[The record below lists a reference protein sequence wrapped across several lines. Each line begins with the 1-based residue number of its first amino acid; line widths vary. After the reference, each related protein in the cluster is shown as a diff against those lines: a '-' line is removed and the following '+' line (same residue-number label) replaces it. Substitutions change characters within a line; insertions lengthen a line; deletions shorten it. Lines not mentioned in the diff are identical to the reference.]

1 MAAGTQNFN
10 SSKLKLQ
17 TLYLKQQNED
27 KLFEF
32 LKDLL
37 CFIFKYDLDFSCFE
51 FPRFC

>member
-32 LKDLL
+32 LKG
-37 CFIFKYDLDFSCFE
+37 FIVFHFQVRS
-51 FPRFC
+51 